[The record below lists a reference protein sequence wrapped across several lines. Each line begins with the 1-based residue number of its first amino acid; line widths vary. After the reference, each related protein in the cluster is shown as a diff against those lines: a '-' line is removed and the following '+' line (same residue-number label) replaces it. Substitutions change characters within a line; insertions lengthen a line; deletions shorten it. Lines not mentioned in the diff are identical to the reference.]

1 MIINY
6 HEDEEAITKLIRFIL
21 LLENQQGTILIPV
34 RLEIMT
40 QYVPYK
46 ICTLIKPHTQKI
58 TSSMTL

>member
-40 QYVPYK
+40 QYVPYNYA
-46 ICTLIKPHTQKI
+46 P
-58 TSSMTL
+58 